1 MKKNLF
7 KILFITSLF
16 YLPIGK
22 TYAAVESGP
31 TTEYKITI
39 TKLELCET
47 GSTTAVCL
55 NPVTVSSGGQLGVA
69 MDIAAVVSGAA
80 VGTVGN
86 FGFAKPGVTYTFIQ
100 TTMDR
105 AIVITG
111 DAGNCTTSGGD
122 GTYAANATGGTGTAA
137 SKTLYVPLLAQSAT
151 YIAINGVT
159 NSDGSGGQDEAGAVT
174 AGHNYF
180 ESRDALTTPFTLE
193 PGDIPTV
200 SVAFSTATA
209 ITHADNGT
217 CGNRALYASPPSVS
231 ITIN

>member
-39 TKLELCET
+39 TKIELCET
-47 GSTTAVCL
+47 GSTTEICL
-55 NPVTVSSGGQLGVA
+55 NPVTVSSGNQLGVA
-69 MDIAAVVSGAA
+69 MDIAAVLSGAA

-86 FGFAKPGVTYTFIQ
+86 FGLAELGVTYTFIQ

-111 DAGNCTTSGGD
+111 DAGNCTTSGGS
-122 GTYAANATGGTGTAA
+122 GTYLLNATGGTGTAA
-137 SKTLYVPLLAQSAT
+137 SKTLYVPLLAQDDDF
-151 YIAINGVT
+151 IAINGVL
-159 NSDGSGGQDEAGAVT
+159 NSDGSGPQDEPGAVT
-174 AGHNYF
+174 SGNNYF
-180 ESRDALTTPFTLE
+180 ESRDALTTSFTLK
-193 PGDIPTV
+193 PGGIPTV

-209 ITHADNGT
+209 VTHADNGT
-217 CGNRALYASPPSVS
+217 CGNRAMYATPPTVS